1 MGSPPILCL
10 MLSIFLLVACDE
22 SSIMYFGTL
31 ESHYVLTEEKEM
43 WCVVLDEV

>member
-1 MGSPPILCL
+1 MGIPPILCL

-22 SSIMYFGTL
+22 SSVMCFGTL

-43 WCVVLDEV
+43 WCMVLDEV